1 MRLDRWD
8 SDTLRQVARRILGPY
23 DIPPHIL
30 HQMQAALPS
39 IHLVSGSRMV
49 VIMVMVVLLITN
61 KDGYDKIN
69 RDDDNGDG
77 DDEDSDVDEEYV

>member
-1 MRLDRWD
+1 
-8 SDTLRQVARRILGPY
+8 
-23 DIPPHIL
+23 
-30 HQMQAALPS
+30 
-39 IHLVSGSRMV
+39 MV